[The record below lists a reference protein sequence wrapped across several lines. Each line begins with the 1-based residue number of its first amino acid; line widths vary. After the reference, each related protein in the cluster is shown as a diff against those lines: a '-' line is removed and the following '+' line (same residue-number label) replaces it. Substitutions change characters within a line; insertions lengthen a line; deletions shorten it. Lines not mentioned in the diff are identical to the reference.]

1 MTIFTAEN
9 PYGSAARATGPA
21 RRFAGGL
28 LPTYFFMSVWKHALV
43 EPSVVETSSGSI
55 PAAGFGLG
63 GMDATGRIEQIIT
76 PSVEAMGYEVVRVQ
90 ISGGQRAILQIM
102 AERADGAPMTVE
114 DCADISRS
122 VSALL
127 DVEDP
132 IREAYTLEVS
142 SPGIDRPLTRLK
154 DFERFAGF
162 EARLESRMAID
173 GRKRFKGML
182 KGVED
187 GLVCIDTEQGAARL
201 EFDNILRAK
210 LVLTDELIRAS
221 QEQQEDL
228 QN

>member
-1 MTIFTAEN
+1 
-9 PYGSAARATGPA
+9 
-21 RRFAGGL
+21 
-28 LPTYFFMSVWKHALV
+28 
-43 EPSVVETSSGSI
+43 
-55 PAAGFGLG
+55 
-63 GMDATGRIEQIIT
+63 MDAIGRIEQIIT

-90 ISGGQRAILQIM
+90 MSGGVRAILQIM

-122 VSALL
+122 VSAVL

-132 IREAYTLEVS
+132 IKTAYTLEVS

-154 DFERFAGF
+154 DYERFAGF
-162 EARLESRMAID
+162 EAKLETRVAVD

-187 GLVCIDTEQGAARL
+187 GLVSIDTEQGAAKL

-210 LVLTDELIRAS
+210 LVLTDDLIRAS
-221 QEQQEDL
+221 QDAQA
-228 QN
+228 

>member
-1 MTIFTAEN
+1 
-9 PYGSAARATGPA
+9 
-21 RRFAGGL
+21 
-28 LPTYFFMSVWKHALV
+28 
-43 EPSVVETSSGSI
+43 
-55 PAAGFGLG
+55 
-63 GMDATGRIEQIIT
+63 
-76 PSVEAMGYEVVRVQ
+76 MGYEVVRVQ
-90 ISGGQRAILQIM
+90 ISGGQRAVLQIM

-187 GLVCIDTEQGAARL
+187 GLVCIDTEQGPARL

-221 QEQQEDL
+221 QEQQEGPH
-228 QN
+228 N

>member
-1 MTIFTAEN
+1 
-9 PYGSAARATGPA
+9 
-21 RRFAGGL
+21 
-28 LPTYFFMSVWKHALV
+28 
-43 EPSVVETSSGSI
+43 
-55 PAAGFGLG
+55 
-63 GMDATGRIEQIIT
+63 MDATGRIEQIIT

-187 GLVCIDTEQGAARL
+187 GLVCIDTEQGPARL
-201 EFDNILRAK
+201 EFDTILRAK

-221 QEQQEDL
+221 QEQQEGL
-228 QN
+228 EH

>member
-1 MTIFTAEN
+1 ME
-9 PYGSAARATGPA
+9 
-21 RRFAGGL
+21 
-28 LPTYFFMSVWKHALV
+28 
-43 EPSVVETSSGSI
+43 
-55 PAAGFGLG
+55 
-63 GMDATGRIEQIIT
+63 ATGRIEQIIT
-76 PSVEAMGYEVVRVQ
+76 PSVEAMGYELVRVQ
-90 ISGGQRAILQIM
+90 LTGGQRMVLQVM

-114 DCADISRS
+114 DCADISRAI
-122 VSALL
+122 SAVL

-132 IREAYTLEVS
+132 IKSAYTLEVS

-162 EARLESRMAID
+162 EAKLETRLAVD

-187 GLVCIDTEQGAARL
+187 GLVCIESEQGAARL

-221 QEQQEDL
+221 QGQG
-228 QN
+228 

>member
-1 MTIFTAEN
+1 
-9 PYGSAARATGPA
+9 
-21 RRFAGGL
+21 
-28 LPTYFFMSVWKHALV
+28 
-43 EPSVVETSSGSI
+43 
-55 PAAGFGLG
+55 
-63 GMDATGRIEQIIT
+63 MDATGRIEQIIS

-90 ISGGQRAILQIM
+90 VTGGQRAVLQVM

-132 IREAYTLEVS
+132 IKGAYTLEVS

-154 DFERFAGF
+154 DYERFAGF
-162 EARLESRMAID
+162 EAKLETRLAVD

-187 GLVCIDTEQGAARL
+187 GLVCIDSEQGAARL

-210 LVLTDELIRAS
+210 LVLTDDLIRAS
-221 QEQQEDL
+221 QAQG
-228 QN
+228 